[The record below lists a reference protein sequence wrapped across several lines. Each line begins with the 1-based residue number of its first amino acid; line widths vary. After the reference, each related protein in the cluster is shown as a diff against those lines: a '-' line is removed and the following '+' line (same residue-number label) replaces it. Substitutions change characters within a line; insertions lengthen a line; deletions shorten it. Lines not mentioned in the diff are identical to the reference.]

1 MENYPKS
8 YKGFIVW
15 LILFV
20 AALMLTGMI
29 PTEDVHLIVLLIGN
43 IMTVG
48 MAVLTGMIWFNQ
60 KIYWYTGLSYEEAC
74 KASPEQRKTYARR
87 HFVRFGVWAVLF
99 LLYSLAAYFLGF
111 PFGVSIAVMTVGTLT
126 MALSTIRIAL

>member
-1 MENYPKS
+1 MEEYPKS
-8 YKGFIVW
+8 YKGFVIW
-15 LILFV
+15 FILFV

-74 KASPEQRKTYARR
+74 KATPERRKAYARR
-87 HFVRFGVWAVLF
+87 LFVRFGVWAAVF

-111 PFGVSIAVMTVGTLT
+111 PFGVSIAVATVGTLA
-126 MALSTIRIAL
+126 MAISTVRISL